1 MTYKDLI
8 EDLKKESQNSTA
20 PYSLKKEASDEPKAM
35 DDDISDLGLEI
46 EKIEIKSSKNLEKI
60 ASTIEQTSSMD
71 ELVKVASEIGDNDIL
86 NLVKIADALSEK
98 VADTV
103 INRVKQELR

>member
-8 EDLKKESQNSTA
+8 EDLKKESQKSTA
-20 PYSLKKEASDEPKAM
+20 PYSLKKEASE
-35 DDDISDLGLEI
+35 DDKTIKDDLSDLGLNIEEI
-46 EKIEIKSSKNLEKI
+46 EVKSSKNLEKI
-60 ASTIEQTSSMD
+60 AATIEQTSNME
-71 ELVKVASEIGDNDIL
+71 ELIKVASEVGDNDIL